1 MNKDQMA
8 RSAMAGLMTLG
19 LVAAGG
25 ALAADDKNMEKCWGI
40 SKAGQ
45 NDCGSNKTA
54 HSCAG
59 QSKMNYDP
67 NDFKAVKAGTCIQM
81 GGSLEQGQAGRLAK
95 EHMMK
100 KG

>member
-1 MNKDQMA
+1 MDKDLMA
-8 RSAMAGLMTLG
+8 RTAVAGLLSLG
-19 LVAAGG
+19 LLSAGG

-59 QSKMNYDP
+59 QSKSDYDV
-67 NDFKAVKAGTCIQM
+67 NDFKAVKTGTCEKM
-81 GGSLEQGQAGRLAK
+81 GGSLTQGKAGKMAM
-95 EHMMK
+95 EN

>member
-1 MNKDQMA
+1 MDKDLMA
-8 RSAMAGLMTLG
+8 KSAVAGLLSLG
-19 LVAAGG
+19 LLSAGG

-40 SKAGQ
+40 AKAGQ

-59 QSKMNYDP
+59 QSKSNYDP
-67 NDFKAVKAGTCIQM
+67 NDFKAVKTGTCMQM
-81 GGSLEQGQAGRLAK
+81 GGSLTQGKAGKMAM
-95 EHMMK
+95 EK

>member
-1 MNKDQMA
+1 MDKELMA
-8 RSAMAGLMTLG
+8 RSAVAGLMSLG
-19 LVAAGG
+19 LLAAGS
-25 ALAADDKNMEKCWGI
+25 ALAQDNKDMEKCWGI

-67 NDFKAVKAGTCIQM
+67 NDFKAVKTGTCVQM
-81 GGSLEQGQAGRLAK
+81 GGSLTQGEKGKMAM
-95 EHMMK
+95 EK
-100 KG
+100 KT

>member
-1 MNKDQMA
+1 MNRDLLIRSA
-8 RSAMAGLMTLG
+8 IAGVLAAGVTIGSSAMAQ
-19 LVAAGG
+19 
-25 ALAADDKNMEKCWGI
+25 DKKNMEKCWGV

-59 QSKMNYDP
+59 QSTKDYDP
-67 NDFKAVKAGTCIQM
+67 NDFKAVKTGTCEKM
-81 GGSLEQGQAGRLAK
+81 GGSLVQGQPGKLAQ
-95 EHMMK
+95 EK

>member
-1 MNKDQMA
+1 MNRDYLI
-8 RSAMAGLMTLG
+8 RSALAG
-19 LVAAGG
+19 LVAAGVTVG
-25 ALAADDKNMEKCWGI
+25 GSALAQDKGMEKCWGV

-59 QSKMNYDP
+59 QSKANYDP
-67 NDFKAVKAGTCIQM
+67 NDFKAVKTGTCLQM
-81 GGSLEQGQAGRLAK
+81 GGSLKQGEAGKMAMEK
-95 EHMMK
+95 K